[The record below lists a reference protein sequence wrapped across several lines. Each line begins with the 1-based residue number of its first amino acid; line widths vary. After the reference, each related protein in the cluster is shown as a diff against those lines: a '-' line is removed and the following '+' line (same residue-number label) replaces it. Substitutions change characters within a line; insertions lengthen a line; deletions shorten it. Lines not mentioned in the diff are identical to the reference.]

1 MEEERTRLQKIVL
14 ISLAAMAVVFAIL
27 MIISRLHPGVL
38 FNGALLKPSEM
49 AEAVTYTGKIHGENI
64 SISVQM
70 ESNTVTVITCEAEGR
85 RSDVY
90 RMEYPLEPI
99 LAVSGFA
106 EGEMVDGIRITK
118 NGGVLFEGGYDRE
131 TSINEAAW
139 SDADGQWDPGVVVTF
154 STGSGE
160 QDGHLALNRWDV
172 MTFANGPELTAR
184 GSWMLYFVMV
194 FASIL
199 VALDAAFPLTM
210 FRLNHMCDVRD
221 PEPSDFYLAMQRIG
235 WVLWPILI
243 LIGYIWALGFL
254 P

>member
-1 MEEERTRLQKIVL
+1 
-14 ISLAAMAVVFAIL
+14 
-27 MIISRLHPGVL
+27 
-38 FNGALLKPSEM
+38 
-49 AEAVTYTGKIHGENI
+49 
-64 SISVQM
+64 
-70 ESNTVTVITCEAEGR
+70 
-85 RSDVY
+85 
-90 RMEYPLEPI
+90 
-99 LAVSGFA
+99 
-106 EGEMVDGIRITK
+106 
-118 NGGVLFEGGYDRE
+118 
-131 TSINEAAW
+131 
-139 SDADGQWDPGVVVTF
+139 
-154 STGSGE
+154 
-160 QDGHLALNRWDV
+160 

-243 LIGYIWALGFL
+243 LIGYIWALRFL